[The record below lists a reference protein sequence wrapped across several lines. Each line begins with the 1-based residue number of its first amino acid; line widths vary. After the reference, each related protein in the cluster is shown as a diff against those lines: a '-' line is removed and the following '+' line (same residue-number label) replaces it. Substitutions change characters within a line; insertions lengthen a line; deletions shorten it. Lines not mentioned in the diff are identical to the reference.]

1 MTTSY
6 RQPGVVLTDHHFT
19 VPLDHDDPGGER
31 IGLYARE
38 AVATGKDPEGLPWL
52 LYLEGGPGFGARR
65 FTGRQAWL
73 ERALRDHRV
82 LLLDQRGTGRSTPAN
97 RQTLPLRGT
106 PGRQAE
112 YLSHFRADSIVRD
125 CEAIRPALTGGAPWT
140 VLGQSFGGFCATHYL
155 TTAPGGLRTALI
167 TGGLPSL
174 TATADE
180 VYAAA
185 LPRVERKNLAHY
197 ARYPMDV
204 ERARRI
210 AAHLAEHRTTLPG
223 GHRLTP
229 EAFQS
234 LGILLGTG
242 DGSHQLHYLLE
253 DAFVRTPAG
262 HALSDSFLEA
272 VRERLSFAGHP
283 LYALLHEAIYAQD
296 PAAPTGWAAERV
308 RAAHPRFDAAG
319 ALAGNGPCSSPARA
333 STPGTSP
340 PTRHSN
346 RSARPPNCSPR
357 APAGPRSTTR
367 PGWPP
372 TRCRSPPRST
382 TTTCTSTRPTRWRPP
397 GPCAACARGSPTN
410 SNTTASGQ
418 AVPASWTAS
427 WRSPTTTPSD
437 RASRPS
443 GRPRPRP
450 TDLRPWRRSGL
461 RSHEER
467 AGGRRPCPDRRGRA
481 DVG

>member
-19 VPLDHDDPGGER
+19 VPLDHDDPAGER

-38 AVATGKDPEGLPWL
+38 VVATGKDPESLPWL

-112 YLSHFRADSIVRD
+112 YLAHFRADSIVRD

-140 VLGQSFGGFCATHYL
+140 VLGQSFGGFCTTHYL
-155 TTAPGGLRTALI
+155 TAAPGGLRTALI

-229 EAFQS
+229 EGFQS

-242 DGSHQLHYLLE
+242 DGSHRLHYLLE

-262 HALSDSFLEA
+262 HTLSDAFLEG
-272 VRERLSFAGHP
+272 VREQLSFAGHP

-296 PAAPTGWAAERV
+296 PATPTGWAAERV
-308 RAAHPRFDAAG
+308 RTAHPRFDAAG
-319 ALAGNGPCSSPARA
+319 TLAGDGPLLFTGESIHPWHFTTDPALEPLRETAELLAARTGWTPLYDPARLA
-333 STPGTSP
+333 ANEVPVAAAVYHDDMYVDTA
-340 PTRHSN
+340 HSLET
-346 RSARPPNCSPR
+346 ARTVR
-357 APAGPRSTTR
+357 
-367 PGWPP
+367 
-372 TRCRSPPRST
+372 
-382 TTTCTSTRPTRWRPP
+382 
-397 GPCAACARGSPTN
+397 
-410 SNTTASGQ
+410 
-418 AVPASWTAS
+418 
-427 WRSPTTTPSD
+427 
-437 RASRPS
+437 
-443 GRPRPRP
+443 
-450 TDLRPWRRSGL
+450 GL
-461 RSHEER
+461 RTWVTDEFEHDGVR
-467 AGGRRPCPDRRGRA
+467 AGGPRVLDRLLA
-481 DVG
+481 LVHDDVV